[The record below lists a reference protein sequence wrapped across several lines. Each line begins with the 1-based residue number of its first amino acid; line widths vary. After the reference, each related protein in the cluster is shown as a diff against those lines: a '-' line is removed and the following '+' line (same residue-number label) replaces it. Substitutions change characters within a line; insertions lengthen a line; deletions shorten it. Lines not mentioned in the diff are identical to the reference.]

1 MNSGISDT
9 ANAHTDQ
16 GDELR
21 STRKECSARATKL
34 QKLSEEKTRASQ
46 LAVEAD
52 QLKVSGLLPPLS
64 TCKYWHCFTVIHV
77 CLSTVFRT
85 VGLRYVQTS
94 SAAQR
99 TADSDNDPKELERVR
114 EQIEAAKV
122 GINLWT
128 CAACYAALQQPH
140 LPAVTELSLLLTT
153 AAVAVATATATAT
166 AAVMYRAG
174 QHLGCEELHGQE
186 AQHDW
191 QRCEQHRCNKVCMLC
206 AIADLALLQTLRCCR
221 PCDAALCLHVYVLTS

>member
-1 MNSGISDT
+1 MQ
-9 ANAHTDQ
+9 AHELAAGVLCSVYHSEPYGGFS

-52 QLKVSGLLPPLS
+52 QLK
-64 TCKYWHCFTVIHV
+64 
-77 CLSTVFRT
+77 
-85 VGLRYVQTS
+85 
-94 SAAQR
+94 
-99 TADSDNDPKELERVR
+99 DNDPKELERVR

-140 LPAVTELSLLLTT
+140 LPAVSELSLLLTT
-153 AAVAVATATATAT
+153 AAVAVATATATA
-166 AAVMYRAG
+166 AVMCRAG